1 MAGTTYANLTT
12 DIRNYTEVDD
22 GVFTQAVI
30 NRFIEDAE
38 FRIYQELPMDSS
50 RYVSE
55 GTLAAND
62 NTINN
67 PGKGS
72 KGATGTLFIRGV
84 EVFSS
89 TANTEGNGTW
99 LEKKDQTY
107 LSEYV
112 DRKFGPSGE
121 IQAPTDTTNS
131 VTGFPKYYAMFGG
144 AT

>member
-38 FRIYQELPMDSS
+38 FRIYQELPMDICRAPAGALQISS

-55 GTLAAND
+55 GTLVAND

-67 PGKGS
+67 PGKGT
-72 KGATGTLFIRGV
+72 KGATGTLF
-84 EVFSS
+84 
-89 TANTEGNGTW
+89 
-99 LEKKDQTY
+99 
-107 LSEYV
+107 
-112 DRKFGPSGE
+112 
-121 IQAPTDTTNS
+121 
-131 VTGFPKYYAMFGG
+131 
-144 AT
+144 